1 MPDLRDY
8 FKRDFFIRVPPPS
21 VPSQPARTETRALDE
36 APASSPLSEP
46 PQSSITIDLTHD
58 TNGQIEE
65 DTPTVAQH
73 DIPSL
78 RSIHDS
84 RPEPSPPDQSVTE
97 SIPLP
102 SSLNSSFNPS
112 QRILKDGKEVVISS
126 DGDDTD
132 SISSLEDPDV
142 LFAPRNKPRNAAPPP
157 PNPYQPNKALLAQLS
172 APRKYRF
179 NLDSLVHDAV
189 DDDETEANVAKA
201 RARLQQNGVQGGAG
215 ASKKGLNE
223 GVLAIALGGDS
234 DDGPGLQRLMD
245 AVRRTE
251 ALEQSRNWRFFDQG
265 QLTPSTPNFPFELFP
280 PGSPLAGL
288 REPDSRAR
296 LLQSGILEYAASMR
310 RLPDDF
316 LLWIIRSI
324 PLEPREELRKAYC
337 RIFTQTPK
345 EQTRSLI
352 YQDTTDEL
360 FRHLGAKPR
369 ALILCEPVIADPPE
383 PSLHAPHTRE
393 RSALVSVLNLIRDTA
408 AAELFDDD
416 TQAHTIQ
423 ILLRMSIDT
432 SLTADCVIRS
442 ELQGTLTSLL
452 EFGPKQRIE
461 GRICTTIYETIKDP
475 QFQSRLLQHILP
487 TSTWVSL
494 LRYRLALSFLL
505 QDPRPLTE
513 PPEVVLGLRRITE
526 LLVRDERFQAKKH
539 RGNSDYDYGDL
550 IAIVSQLEVCINS
563 ALFDL
568 KYRQAD
574 TEVNFNKAIDQL
586 AAQIKRIFSSI
597 EDTGASHLQRMLAK
611 DALETLHY
619 RIVYSVRSKAPPKK
633 TLFTTFRRETNHNL
647 KDMFIRGKDATDTTG
662 RATETADTENVD
674 GMAMPIRAHDQQ
686 L

>member
-1 MPDLRDY
+1 MRTL
-8 FKRDFFIRVPPPS
+8 RDFFIRVPDPS
-21 VPSQPARTETRALDE
+21 IPSQPTRTKAQNLDE
-36 APASSPLSEP
+36 APASSPPSEAP
-46 PQSSITIDLTHD
+46 RSSITIDLTQD
-58 TNGQIEE
+58 DNAQIEE
-65 DTPTVAQH
+65 DSPTAAQL
-73 DIPSL
+73 DISQ
-78 RSIHDS
+78 S
-84 RPEPSPPDQSVTE
+84 RPTTDKRPEQSAPDQSFTG
-97 SIPLP
+97 STPLP

-142 LFAPRNKPRNAAPPP
+142 LFAPMNKPKNDAPPP

-172 APRKYRF
+172 APKKYRF

-189 DDDETEANVAKA
+189 DDDEIEANVAKA
-201 RARLQQNGVQGGAG
+201 RARLQQNGVQDGAG
-215 ASKKGLNE
+215 GSKKGLNE
-223 GVLAIALGGDS
+223 GVLASALGGDS
-234 DDGPGLQRLMD
+234 DEGPGLQRLMD

-251 ALEQSRNWRFFDQG
+251 ALEQSRNWRFFDQS
-265 QLTPSTPNFPFELFP
+265 QLPPATPNFPIELFP
-280 PGSPLAGL
+280 PESPLAGL

-296 LLQSGILEYAASMR
+296 LLQSGILEYAASMQ

-345 EQTRSLI
+345 EQTGSLMR
-352 YQDTTDEL
+352 QDTIDGL
-360 FRHLGAKPR
+360 FRQLGARPH

-383 PSLHAPHTRE
+383 PSLHAPPTRE
-393 RSALVSVLNLIRDTA
+393 RPALVSVLNLIRDTA

-416 TQAHTIQ
+416 TQVHAIQ
-423 ILLRMSIDT
+423 ILLRMSLDT
-432 SLTADCVIRS
+432 ALTTDCAIRA

-452 EFGPKQRIE
+452 EFGPRQRIE
-461 GRICTTIYETIKDP
+461 YQICTSVFETIKDP
-475 QFQSRLLQHILP
+475 QFQSRLLQQILP

-494 LRYRLALSFLL
+494 LRYRLAVSFLL
-505 QDPRPLTE
+505 QDPSPLTE
-513 PPEVVLGLRRITE
+513 PPEVVLGLRRITD
-526 LLVRDERFQAKKH
+526 LLVRDERFQVKKH

-550 IAIVSQLEVCINS
+550 IAIALQLEVCINS

-574 TEVNFNKAIDQL
+574 TEVKFNKAIDQL
-586 AAQIKRIFSSI
+586 AAQIKKIFTSI

-619 RIVYSVRSKAPPKK
+619 RMIYSVRSKAPPKK
-633 TLFTTFRRETNHNL
+633 TLFKNFRRETNHNL
-647 KDMFIRGKDATDTTG
+647 KDMFMRGNTATDTTDG
-662 RATETADTENVD
+662 ATDTADTESAG
-674 GMAMPIRAHDQQ
+674 GMAMPIRRHD
-686 L
+686 